1 MWYDEFN
8 VGSFLMAE
16 DVKWWQLEKALD
28 MEFLVTTGRGLSS
41 DALLYF
47 CKFFGNSIFF
57 FLNASIFLFLQMGN
71 YLEQKGIT
79 ENN

>member
-1 MWYDEFN
+1 MHTSQEPLAWGNIMWYDEFN

-57 FLNASIFLFLQMGN
+57 F
-71 YLEQKGIT
+71 
-79 ENN
+79 